1 MRQALGNV
9 LFFGSLGAGAFFG
22 YYTARYTADQVET
35 MVEQTKEP
43 ENSFPGSSVRP
54 SRHEDQGVRPWVR
67 GTPLGHES
75 AADPGA

>member
-1 MRQALGNV
+1 MSRTPILVRAAAHGCQPARQALGNT

-22 YYTARYTADQVET
+22 YYTLRYTADQVET

-54 SRHEDQGVRPWVR
+54 PQI
-67 GTPLGHES
+67 LI
-75 AADPGA
+75 